1 MLSYLLFMYFF
12 IFMQLTHFFN
22 YFNIDFYIL
31 KSQVWFWNKGK
42 TIKGIWKVAK
52 MNEAKFVIYF
62 CYFSFYLY
70 GAVYRAE
77 RGGGLELR
85 SPEVQ
90 SIYAGDTIRLF

>member
-12 IFMQLTHFFN
+12 YIYAINTFFY

-70 GAVYRAE
+70 GAVYRAG
-77 RGGGLELR
+77 GGGLELR

>member
-1 MLSYLLFMYFF
+1 
-12 IFMQLTHFFN
+12 MQLTNFLN
-22 YFNIDFYIL
+22 YFDIDLYIL

-52 MNEAKFVIYF
+52 MNEAKCVIYF

-77 RGGGLELR
+77 REGGGGGGLKLR